1 MTQMINDKVNTDVF
15 AKILIYAGE
24 LRFLKIRMNKS
35 NIKYLFENDKNISIY
50 LTNKTMTYMT
60 STREAI
66 YLQML
71 DKLENKNI
79 SNMEDICNQIIKT
92 NIILKITLKYCLDV
106 IEDIINDY
114 NEFYLN
120 DDYYYGGYWYNGYWF
135 NGYLRNGERMY

>member
-15 AKILIYAGE
+15 TKILIYAGE
-24 LRFLKIRMNKS
+24 LRFLKIKMNKA
-35 NIKYLFENDKNISIY
+35 NIKYLFENDANISIY